1 MLHSRSDRSMKRN
14 EPPVEPRATPSE
26 TPSSEVA
33 GLRARLAALHARV
46 EELEAQAGAH
56 SGMGLEL
63 QRADAQARALF
74 SSLLDP
80 TIVIDAFGII
90 QAASDSVQRVFKYV
104 PAELIGRNVRV
115 LTPEPHRSAHDRY
128 LEAYRGT
135 GSTTIL
141 GRTREFS
148 VVCKDGSEVACEL
161 SVARADFPGGPC
173 FVGSFRDVTD
183 KKRAEESLRASE
195 ERLRALF
202 DGTFQF
208 MGLLGPDGT
217 LLEANRTACE
227 SIGVERESVLG
238 LPFWATPW
246 WSHSAE
252 MQATIRSAVQR
263 ASAGEFVR
271 LELSQ
276 RTREGVLEV
285 DFSLMPVRGKGGS
298 VAFLI
303 PEGRDVSALKAAQ
316 RAETAVLRA
325 LASIGESAAVFAHEI
340 KNPITG
346 VNVALRAV
354 ADQLGED
361 HKAVLEDL
369 VGRMR
374 RLEQLMRGTLSFA
387 RPLELRR
394 APVDALQLIEETI
407 AHLRSQIVKAGSEV
421 TVKGRA
427 QRIELD
433 GDAQRLEEVLA
444 NLISNSIEAVGSGAR
459 VELAAERSDDG
470 GATLTI
476 DDAGPGIPE
485 EKRESIFKPFVT
497 TKPRGTGLGLA
508 ICRKIVEAHG
518 GSIAAQRSPA
528 GGARFIL
535 HFPPPA

>member
-1 MLHSRSDRSMKRN
+1 MKRN
-14 EPPVEPRATPSE
+14 EPPVEPRATPSA
-26 TPSSEVA
+26 TPSGEIA
-33 GLRARLAALHARV
+33 ALRARLAALHARV
-46 EELEAQAGAH
+46 QELEADAGAR
-56 SGMGLEL
+56 SGMGLQLE
-63 QRADAQARALF
+63 RADAQARALF

-80 TIVIDAFGII
+80 TIVIDASGIV
-90 QAASDSVQRVFKYV
+90 QAASDSVQRVFKYA
-104 PAELIGRNVRV
+104 PEDLIGQNVKV
-115 LTPEPHRSAHDRY
+115 LTPEPHRSAHDGY
-128 LEAYRGT
+128 LDTYRRT
-135 GSTTIL
+135 GSTNIL

-161 SVARADFPGGPC
+161 SVGRADFPGGPC
-173 FVGSFRDVTD
+173 FVGSFRDVSD
-183 KKRAEESLRASE
+183 KKRAEENLRASE

-208 MGLLGPDGT
+208 MGLLAPDGA

-238 LPFWATPW
+238 QPFWATPW
-246 WSHSAE
+246 WSHSVE
-252 MQATIRSAVQR
+252 MQESIRTAVRR

-271 LELSQ
+271 FEVSQ
-276 RTREGVLEV
+276 RTRDGVLDV
-285 DFSLMPVRGKGGS
+285 DFSLMPVRGAGGRVS
-298 VAFLI
+298 FLI

-325 LASIGESAAVFAHEI
+325 LASIGESAAVLAHEI

-346 VNVALRAV
+346 VSVALRAV

-394 APVDALQLIEETI
+394 APIDAQQLIEETI
-407 AHLRSQIVKAGSEV
+407 AHLRSQIAKAGSEV
-421 TVKGRA
+421 TVNRRA
-427 QRIELD
+427 QRVELH

-444 NLISNSIEAVGSGAR
+444 NLISNAIEAVGTGAR
-459 VELAAERSDDG
+459 VELAAECADDG
-470 GATLTI
+470 GATITI

-535 HFPPPA
+535 HIPPSI

>member
-1 MLHSRSDRSMKRN
+1 MKRN
-14 EPPVEPRATPSE
+14 EPPVEPRASASATS
-26 TPSSEVA
+26 SSEVA
-33 GLRARLAALHARV
+33 ALRARLADLQGKL
-46 EELEAQAGAH
+46 EELESAAGERR
-56 SGMGLEL
+56 GVEL
-63 QRADAQARALF
+63 LRADAQARALF
-74 SSLLDP
+74 ASLLDP
-80 TIVIDAFGII
+80 TIVIDAFGTI
-90 QAASDSVQRVFKYV
+90 QAASDSVQRVFKYA
-104 PAELIGRNVRV
+104 PAELVGQNVKV

-128 LEAYRGT
+128 LETYRRT
-135 GSTTIL
+135 GSTNIL

-161 SVARADFPGGPC
+161 SVARADFPGGPW
-173 FVGSFRDVTD
+173 FVGSFRDVSD

-208 MGLLGPDGT
+208 MGLLAPDGA

-227 SIGVERESVLG
+227 SIGVEREDVLG
-238 LPFWATPW
+238 QPFWLTPW

-263 ASAGEFVR
+263 AAAGEFVR
-271 LELSQ
+271 MEVSQ
-276 RTREGVLEV
+276 RTRDGVLEV
-285 DFSLMPVRGKGGS
+285 DFSLMPVRGEGGS

-325 LASIGESAAVFAHEI
+325 LASIGESAAVLAHEI

-369 VGRMR
+369 VARMR

-387 RPLELRR
+387 RPLDLRR
-394 APVDALQLIEETI
+394 APVDAQQLIEETI
-407 AHLRSQIVKAGSEV
+407 AHLRGQIVKSGSEV
-421 TVKGRA
+421 SVSRRE
-427 QRIELD
+427 QHVELD

-444 NLISNSIEAVGSGAR
+444 NLISNAIEAVGSGAR
-459 VELAAERSDDG
+459 VELGAQRSDDG
-470 GATLTI
+470 GVTI
-476 DDAGPGIPE
+476 TVDDAGPGIPE

-508 ICRKIVEAHG
+508 ICRKIVEEHG
-518 GSIAAQRSPA
+518 GSIAAERSRA

-535 HFPPPA
+535 RFPPSA

>member
-1 MLHSRSDRSMKRN
+1 MKRN
-14 EPPVEPRATPSE
+14 EPPVEPRASPAT
-26 TPSSEVA
+26 SSSDVGA
-33 GLRARLAALHARV
+33 LRARLAALQAEV
-46 EELEAQAGAH
+46 ERLESEAGARR
-56 SGMGLEL
+56 GMALDL

-74 SSLLDP
+74 ASLLDP
-80 TIVIDAFGII
+80 TIVIDASGII
-90 QAASDSVQRVFKYV
+90 QAASDSVQRVFKYA
-104 PAELIGRNVRV
+104 PAELIGQNVTV
-115 LTPEPHRSAHDRY
+115 LAPEPHRSAHDRY
-128 LEAYRGT
+128 LETYLRT
-135 GSTTIL
+135 GSTNIL

-148 VVCKDGSEVACEL
+148 VVCKDGSAVACEL
-161 SVARADFPGGPC
+161 SVARADSPGGPY
-173 FVGSFRDVTD
+173 FVGSFRDVSD

-208 MGLLGPDGT
+208 MGLLAPDGT

-227 SIGVERESVLG
+227 SVGVERADVLG
-238 LPFWATPW
+238 QPFWATPW

-252 MQATIRSAVQR
+252 MQESIRSAVQR

-271 LELSQ
+271 FEVVQ
-276 RTREGVLEV
+276 HTREGLLDV
-285 DFSLMPVRGKGGS
+285 DFSLMPVRGGDGR

-303 PEGRDVSALKAAQ
+303 PEGRDISALKAAQ

-369 VGRMR
+369 VARMR

-394 APVDALQLIEETI
+394 APLDAQELIEETI
-407 AHLRSQIVKAGSEV
+407 AHLRSQIAKAGSEV
-421 TVKGRA
+421 TA
-427 QRIELD
+427 SQTAERIELD

-444 NLISNSIEAVGSGAR
+444 NLISNALEAVGSGAR
-459 VELAAERSDDG
+459 VELCARRSDDG
-470 GATLTI
+470 GVTI
-476 DDAGPGIPE
+476 TVDDAGPGIPE

-508 ICRKIVEAHG
+508 ICRKIVEEHG
-518 GSIAAQRSPA
+518 GTITAERSPA
-528 GGARFIL
+528 GGARFVL
-535 HFPPPA
+535 RFPPGS